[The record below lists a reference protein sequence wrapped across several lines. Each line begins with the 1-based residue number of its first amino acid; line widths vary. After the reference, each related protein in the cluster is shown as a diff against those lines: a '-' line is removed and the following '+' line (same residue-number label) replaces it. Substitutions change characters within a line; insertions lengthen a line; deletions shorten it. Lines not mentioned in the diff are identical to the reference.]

1 MMFESVINS
10 YRKLRENDA
19 FSVLLRPGV
28 VSNYLA
34 FQREIAAMPVI
45 MTSTPPG
52 MEIELTNR
60 CNLACIQC
68 LRSRG
73 LKPYALGDMDFDNY
87 KRILAQFPHLMSLC
101 LNGFGEPLMHKQF
114 FDIVAYTRRERPLC
128 KIGIYSNGM
137 LLDEEKAG
145 RLMDC
150 GVAEVDISLDAAHPD
165 TDHRV
170 RRGGKLAVVHD
181 NIKRLVRIKRET
193 RARFPKVGMNFVMLN
208 ENEGELVPFI
218 EHAAEFGVDFVRL
231 GLRQPPLRG
240 QLPAR
245 VGCGGGTHGRAG
257 RPLQVVSVQRCQL
270 ERPEATFRLQVF
282 LGREPARYLRGR
294 RHAGLLR
301 AFQGN
306 LLLRQYTG
314 AAVQ

>member
-1 MMFESVINS
+1 MMLESVINN
-10 YRKLRENDA
+10 YRKLRENGA
-19 FSVLLRPGV
+19 FNVLLRPGV

-34 FQREIAAMPVI
+34 FQKEIAARPLI

-87 KRILAQFPHLMSLC
+87 KRILAQFPHVMNLC

-114 FDIVAYTRRERPLC
+114 FDIVAYTRRERPWC

-137 LLDEEKAG
+137 LLDAEKAE

-165 TDHRV
+165 TYHRV

-181 NIKRLVRIKRET
+181 NIQRLVRIKRKM
-193 RARFPKVGMNFVMLN
+193 RARFPLVGMNFVMLN

-218 EHAAEFGVDFVRL
+218 EHAAEFGVDFVNCITYASYDW
-231 GLRQPPLRG
+231 GF
-240 QLPAR
+240 
-245 VGCGGGTHGRAG
+245 VNDGTPGATNTDAG
-257 RPLQVVSVQRCQL
+257 SSTCHR
-270 ERPEATFRLQVF
+270 
-282 LGREPARYLRGR
+282 
-294 RHAGLLR
+294 
-301 AFQGN
+301 
-306 LLLRQYTG
+306 
-314 AAVQ
+314 